1 MRILLVED
9 ERDAATKLLVRLEA
23 KLESP
28 EIDVARSRDSAM
40 ERLASGVYDL
50 VVCDLRIP
58 PTDGGLD
65 LAEEHGLNV
74 ASEARLKCPGTP
86 LIFLTGFGTVQN
98 TREPLASAPTA
109 DLYGDVDEKLADI
122 FDKQERRQCV
132 ERIVD
137 HETKL
142 RGLDSIGV
150 SIEGEVPAAVDVCLR
165 RAVQIY
171 ARRRH
176 ARTVDVHI
184 LHGLS
189 GAVTGRALLTDERGS
204 TVASVFLKVGER
216 SRMLEEV
223 KRYGEYVQGTLNV
236 GSFAPDAGV
245 IRFGL
250 RKSAALFYSLAE
262 EYTESFF
269 ARVSRTDK
277 GAIVLAVADYLS
289 VWHQRRY
296 TVDVA
301 VSTLRGERMSDALVA
316 ERGVDLTFSESIES
330 RVLTVMVS
338 PQHGDLHGENIL
350 VNAAGKPLLIDF
362 GDVQEAPTVL
372 DAVTLEFSWLFHKAS
387 PIRASGWPSIDQA
400 ERWFDLDSYLENCP
414 VPDAIRACREWAT
427 RLDGAAVPCVVY
439 AQAVRQLKYDDV
451 PPALALA
458 IARGAVEAQLLLD
471 RSQ

>member
-9 ERDAATKLLVRLEA
+9 ERDAAEKLLVRLEA
-23 KLESP
+23 KLDSP

-40 ERLASGVYDL
+40 ERLASEVYDL

-65 LAEEHGLNV
+65 LAEQHGLNV
-74 ASEARLKCPGTP
+74 AADARLTCPGTP
-86 LIFLTGFGTVQN
+86 LIFLTGFGTMQN

-122 FDKQERRQCV
+122 FDKEERRQCV

-142 RGLDSIGV
+142 RGLDSISVAIDGA
-150 SIEGEVPAAVDVCLR
+150 VPAAADVCLR

-171 ARRRH
+171 ARRRR
-176 ARTVDVHI
+176 AQTVAVQI
-184 LHGLS
+184 LQGLS
-189 GAVTGRALLTDERGS
+189 GAVTGRAVFADERGS

-223 KRYGEYVQGTLNV
+223 ERYGEYVAGTLTV

-245 IRFGL
+245 ILFGL

-262 EYTESFF
+262 EYIQSFF
-269 ARVSRTDK
+269 ARVARTDQ
-277 GAIVLAVADYLS
+277 GEIVVAVADYLS

-296 TVDVA
+296 SVDIA
-301 VSTLRGERMSDALVA
+301 VSTLRAERMSDALLA
-316 ERGVDLTFSESIES
+316 ERGIDLSFSESMES
-330 RVLTVMVS
+330 RVIAVMVS

-350 VNAAGKPLLIDF
+350 VNEAGKPLLIDF

-372 DAVTLEFSWLFHKAS
+372 DAVTLEFSWLFHEAS
-387 PIRASGWPSIDQA
+387 PIRGSGWPSIDQA
-400 ERWFDLDSYLENCP
+400 ERWFDLDSYLEDCP
-414 VPDAIRACREWAT
+414 VPNAIRACREWAT
-427 RLDGAAVPCVVY
+427 RLDAPAVPCVVY
-439 AQAVRQLKYDDV
+439 AHAVRQLKYDDV
-451 PPALALA
+451 QPLLALA
-458 IARGAVEAQLLLD
+458 VARGAVEAQLKLD